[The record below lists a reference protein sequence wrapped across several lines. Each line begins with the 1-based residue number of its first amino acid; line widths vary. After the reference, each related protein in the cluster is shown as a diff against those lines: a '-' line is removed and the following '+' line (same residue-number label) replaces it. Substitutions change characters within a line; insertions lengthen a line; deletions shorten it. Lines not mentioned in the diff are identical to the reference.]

1 MAESNLLNT
10 PEDPKAARAKLK
22 ADRKEYKKTLKE
34 QRKAQ
39 KEKEREFADRTA
51 EINGDNAGG
60 LATLV
65 ITFLIILIWLAIMAL
80 LVKLDVG
87 GFGSDILAPI
97 IRDVP
102 YLNLILPEG
111 SVKSNTESSD
121 TQLADGTNA
130 ATADG
135 SQEGGITT
143 LEDAQAYNKKIEK
156 MLQEEMEKNA
166 TLTAENEKLN
176 IEVERLEPFEKQQK
190 DFYAEK
196 EKFYEEIVYGDN
208 SPDPEAFRQYY
219 EMIDPENAEKIYKQ
233 IIQADAEDAAIK
245 EYATTYSGMKA
256 KSAAKIFD
264 EMVAEN
270 QIGLVSK
277 ILAQMSVENR
287 GDILAAMQE
296 ANAAKLT
303 QLLEPT
309 AMEGKSQK
317 IPGN

>member
-1 MAESNLLNT
+1 MADNGLLNA
-10 PEDPKAARAKLK
+10 PDDPKAARAKLK

-60 LATLV
+60 LATIV

-97 IRDVP
+97 IGDVP
-102 YLNLILPEG
+102 YINLILPEG
-111 SVKSNTESSD
+111 SVEKKKEPANVEVAEGSGETGENGES
-121 TQLADGTNA
+121 
-130 ATADG
+130 
-135 SQEGGITT
+135 GITT
-143 LEDAQAYNKKIEK
+143 LEDAQAYNKKIEQL
-156 MLQEEMEKNA
+156 LQAEMEKNA
-166 TLTAENEKLN
+166 LNEAEIEKLKA
-176 IEVERLEPFEKQQK
+176 EVARLEPFEKQQK

-196 EKFYEEIVYGDN
+196 QKFYEEVVYGDN
-208 SPDPEAFRQYY
+208 SPDPETFRQYY
-219 EMIDPENAEKIYKQ
+219 EEIDPDNAAEIYRQ
-233 IIQADAEDAAIK
+233 IVQSGAEDTSIK
-245 EYATTYSGMKA
+245 AFATTYSGMKA

-270 QIGLVSK
+270 QIELVAK
-277 ILAQMSVENR
+277 ILAQMSIENR

-309 AMEGKSQK
+309 ALEQK
-317 IPGN
+317 GTKVTG

>member
-1 MAESNLLNT
+1 MADNGLLNA
-10 PEDPKAARAKLK
+10 PDDPKAARAKLK

-97 IRDVP
+97 IKDVP

-111 SVKSNTESSD
+111 SVEKKKEPATIEV
-121 TQLADGTNA
+121 AEGTGEEG
-130 ATADG
+130 TG
-135 SQEGGITT
+135 EGGITT
-143 LEDAQAYNKKIEK
+143 LEDAQAYNKKIEQL
-156 MLQEEMEKNA
+156 LQAEMEKNA
-166 TLTAENEKLN
+166 LNEAEIEKLKA
-176 IEVERLEPFEKQQK
+176 EVARLEPFEKQQK

-196 EKFYEEIVYGDN
+196 QKFYEEVVYGDN
-208 SPDPEAFRQYY
+208 SPDPETFVQYY
-219 EMIDPENAEKIYKQ
+219 QQIDPDNAAEIYRQ
-233 IIQADAEDAAIK
+233 IVQSGAEDASIRAF
-245 EYATTYSGMKA
+245 ATTYSGMKA

-264 EMVAEN
+264 EMVSEN
-270 QIGLVSK
+270 QIELVAK

-287 GDILAAMQE
+287 ADILAAMEQP
-296 ANAAKLT
+296 NAAKLT

-309 AMEGKSQK
+309 ALEQK
-317 IPGN
+317 GTKVTG